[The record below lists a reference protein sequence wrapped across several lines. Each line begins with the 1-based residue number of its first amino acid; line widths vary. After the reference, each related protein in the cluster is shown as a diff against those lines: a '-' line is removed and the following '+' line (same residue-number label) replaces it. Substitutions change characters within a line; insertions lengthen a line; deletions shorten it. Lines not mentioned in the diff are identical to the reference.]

1 MAKKKKTTGLDAL
14 SLEQRSKLFFKKCQT
29 RDELSKFIQLFFGLH
44 LPDCTVSRFA
54 DTNPLEIIWQVYDI
68 CVNKNNPEN
77 IEELLYVAGRGSG
90 KTLGMAIAELLIM
103 LHDGRDICHIGA
115 VLAQAKRCYEYQ
127 TKFMLSPRIRSIIDD
142 KTIAQE
148 DRVLQKLNM
157 EKSAFNIDGEMV
169 TIEVL
174 PCTLKACNGPHVPL
188 VVTDEI
194 DTVTGEGLKA
204 FKEIAGMLDSKGGK
218 IALRVGISTR
228 KSRYGLMNK
237 MIEEAEQAGRH
248 VRKWTAFEFTTA
260 CPNSRSGTI
269 PTNSYHIIDNME
281 VIDEATFKL
290 KDAKKAKEY
299 VQHTMP
305 GEKCLKCPAA
315 SICIG
320 DAKRQTSKSWML
332 KPIGELIQ
340 KVRSESTDWALAQLM
355 NLKPSV
361 EGIIYKEFE
370 EKIHVNTWNQM
381 WFKLTGVEFPGEC
394 THDLF
399 IKKCH
404 AMNLNSYAGVD
415 WGWSNPNTVVYFFID
430 KRDQVFI
437 VRADGM
443 TYVSQPEWVHY
454 LKNTYHSM
462 YRCQLYFP
470 DIADQGAVTEMRKAG
485 LPTASE
491 NDKSINTGTQ
501 VIKKLLRVPGTM
513 DTRMHIAKDTCGPL
527 IEEFLTYHFKTAA
540 DGTITEMPDTEY
552 DHWLDALRYPLTML
566 LGKSTLIIGGG
577 GLDLGENKIVDNS
590 GSYFKTP
597 TPAEYAQTNGVTFNS
612 EVDTSNIGKIGK
624 PSDIEPDGDEWSG
637 GGGFLWSL

>member
-1 MAKKKKTTGLDAL
+1 MSKKKLTGLDAL
-14 SLEQRSKLFFKKCQT
+14 SLEQRKKLFFKKCQT
-29 RDELSKFIQLFFGLH
+29 REELSKFIQLFFGLY

-103 LHDGRDICHIGA
+103 LHDGRDICHVGA

-127 TKFMLSPRIRSIIDD
+127 TKFMLSPRIRSIIED

-157 EKSAFNIDGEMV
+157 EKSTFNIDGELV

-204 FKEIAGMLDSKGGK
+204 FKEIAGMLDSKGSK

-228 KSRYGLMNK
+228 KSRYGLMNR

-248 VRKWTAFEFTTA
+248 VRKWTAFEFTA
-260 CPNSRSGTI
+260 RCPDSRSGTK
-269 PTNSYHIIDNME
+269 PTVSYHILDNME

-299 VQHTMP
+299 VQHMMP
-305 GEKCLKCPAA
+305 GEKCLTCPAA
-315 SICIG
+315 AICLG
-320 DAKRQTSKSWML
+320 DAKKQQSKSWML

-370 EKIHVNTWNQM
+370 EKLHVNTWNQM

-399 IKKCH
+399 VKKCH
-404 AMNLNSYAGVD
+404 SMNLNCYAGVD

-443 TYVSQPEWVHY
+443 TYVSQPEWVHH
-454 LKNTYHSM
+454 LKTRWHSM

-513 DTRMHIAKDTCGPL
+513 DTRMHLAKETCGPL

-540 DGTITEMPDTEY
+540 DGTITEVADSEY

-566 LGKSTLIIGGG
+566 LGKQTLIMGG
-577 GLDLGENKIVDNS
+577 GLDLDDKKIVDNS
-590 GSYFKTP
+590 GGFFKTP
-597 TPAEYAQTNGVTFNS
+597 TPAEYAQTNGIRFNS

-624 PSDIEPDGDEWSG
+624 PSDIDGDDDEFSG
-637 GGGFLWSL
+637 SGGFLWSL

>member
-1 MAKKKKTTGLDAL
+1 MSKKKSTGLDAL
-14 SLEQRSKLFFKKCQT
+14 SLEQRKKLFFKKCQT
-29 RDELSKFIQLFFGLH
+29 KEELSKFIQLFFGLY

-68 CVNKNNPEN
+68 CVNKNNPEH

-127 TKFMLSPRIRSIIDD
+127 TKFMLSPRIRSIIED

-157 EKSAFNIDGEMV
+157 EKSTFNIDGELV

-204 FKEIAGMLDSKGGK
+204 FKEIAGMLDSKGSK

-228 KSRYGLMNK
+228 KSRYGLMNR

-248 VRKWTAFEFTTA
+248 VRKWTAFEFTA
-260 CPNSRSGTI
+260 RCPDSRSGTK
-269 PTNSYHIIDNME
+269 PTVSYHIIDNME

-290 KDAKKAKEY
+290 KDTKKAKEY

-305 GEKCLKCPAA
+305 GEKCLTCPAA
-315 SICIG
+315 AICLG
-320 DAKRQTSKSWML
+320 DAKKQQSKSWML

-370 EKIHVNTWNQM
+370 EKLHVNTWNQM
-381 WFKLTGVEFPGEC
+381 WFKLTGIEFPGEC

-399 IKKCH
+399 VKKCH
-404 AMNLNSYAGVD
+404 SMNLSCYAGVD

-443 TYVSQPEWVHY
+443 TYVSQPEWVHH
-454 LKNTYHSM
+454 LKTRWHSM

-513 DTRMHIAKDTCGPL
+513 DTRLHLAKETCGPL

-566 LGKSTLIIGGG
+566 LGKQTLIMGSG
-577 GLDLGENKIVDNS
+577 GLDLEDNKIVDNS
-590 GSYFKTP
+590 GNYFKTP
-597 TPAEYAQTNGVTFNS
+597 TPQEYAQTAGIRFNS
-612 EVDTSNIGKIGK
+612 EVDTSNLGKIGK
-624 PSDIEPDGDEWSG
+624 PSDLDSDDDDLNG
-637 GGGFLWSL
+637 GGNFLWSL

>member
-1 MAKKKKTTGLDAL
+1 MSKKKLTGLDAL
-14 SLEQRSKLFFKKCQT
+14 SLEQRKKLFFKKCQT
-29 RDELSKFIQLFFGLH
+29 REELSKFIQLFFGLY

-68 CVNKNNPEN
+68 CVNKNNPEH

-103 LHDGRDICHIGA
+103 LHDGRDICHVGA

-127 TKFMLSPRIRSIIDD
+127 TKFMLSPRIRSIIED

-157 EKSAFNIDGEMV
+157 EKSTFNIDGELV

-204 FKEIAGMLDSKGGK
+204 FKEIAGMLDSKGSK

-228 KSRYGLMNK
+228 KSRYGLMNR

-248 VRKWTAFEFTTA
+248 VRKWTAFEFTA
-260 CPNSRSGTI
+260 RCPDSRSGTK
-269 PTNSYHIIDNME
+269 PTVSYHILDNME

-299 VQHTMP
+299 VQHMMP
-305 GEKCLKCPAA
+305 GEKCLTCPAA
-315 SICIG
+315 AICLG
-320 DAKRQTSKSWML
+320 DAKKQQSKSWML

-370 EKIHVNTWNQM
+370 EKLHVNTWNQM

-399 IKKCH
+399 VKKCH
-404 AMNLNSYAGVD
+404 SMNLNCYAGVD

-443 TYVSQPEWVHY
+443 TYVSQPEWVHH
-454 LKNTYHSM
+454 LKTRWHSM

-513 DTRMHIAKDTCGPL
+513 DTRMHLAKETCGPL

-540 DGTITEMPDTEY
+540 DGTITEVADSEY

-566 LGKSTLIIGGG
+566 LGKQTLIMGG
-577 GLDLGENKIVDNS
+577 GLDLDDKKIVDNS
-590 GSYFKTP
+590 GSFFKTP
-597 TPAEYAQTNGVTFNS
+597 TPAEYAQTNGIRFNS

-624 PSDIEPDGDEWSG
+624 SSDIDGDDDEFSG
-637 GGGFLWSL
+637 SGGFLWSL